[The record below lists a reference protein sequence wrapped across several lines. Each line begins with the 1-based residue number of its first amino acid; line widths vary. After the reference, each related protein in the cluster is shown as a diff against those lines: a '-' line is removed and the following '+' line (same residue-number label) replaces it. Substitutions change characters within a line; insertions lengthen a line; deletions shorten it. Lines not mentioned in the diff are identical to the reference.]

1 MVRGAQEEG
10 LGLQEEVGR
19 LQQVMREREEEA
31 KEREARVTEKERE
44 MAELLKAID
53 TLRSK
58 VSHMLPLLSP
68 SPFTPSLSS
77 NSSQTCALH
86 RAPVTPPPTLHLFPA
101 PQHTV
106 HILHTWLLVRT
117 RQYTELY

>member
-1 MVRGAQEEG
+1 MSQESLEEMVRGAQDEG
-10 LGLQEEVGR
+10 LGLQEEVER

-58 VSHMLPLLSP
+58 VSHLPVL
-68 SPFTPSLSS
+68 
-77 NSSQTCALH
+77 SSQTSLPHSLATTVRSVHSTEHQSHHL
-86 RAPVTPPPTLHLFPA
+86 PPSPLPTSTQSTYPPHGY
-101 PQHTV
+101 
-106 HILHTWLLVRT
+106 W
-117 RQYTELY
+117 

>member
-10 LGLQEEVGR
+10 LGLQEEVER

-58 VSHMLPLLSP
+58 VSHLPLLSVP
-68 SPFTPSLSS
+68 TYFTPSLSS
-77 NSSQTCALH
+77 NNSQKCALH
-86 RAPVTPPPTLHLFPA
+86 RAPVTPPPTLPPPH
-101 PQHTV
+101 QHTV
-106 HILHTWLLVRT
+106 HIPHTWLLVRT
-117 RQYTELY
+117 IQYTGHTMY

>member
-10 LGLQEEVGR
+10 LGLQEEVER

-58 VSHMLPLLSP
+58 VSRVLPLLSP
-68 SPFTPSLSS
+68 PTSLPRSLATAVRRVHSTEHQSHHLPPSTL
-77 NSSQTCALH
+77 
-86 RAPVTPPPTLHLFPA
+86 PTSTQSTYSTHSY
-101 PQHTV
+101 
-106 HILHTWLLVRT
+106 W
-117 RQYTELY
+117 